1 MPSREPPL
9 SLQQDYMNL
18 ICYMRL
24 QRIPESSTSTLV
36 FNPLEDSRSYGR
48 KMRNLVEDFSL
59 NLSKVLAVGT
69 PQFLHWTNLVEL
81 DLVGIGKEPSLQQSK
96 RLDILGTFLLLQ
108 LSYCFASN
116 QELKLIT
123 SCFKIGL
130 D

>member
-24 QRIPESSTSTLV
+24 QRIPGSSTSTLV

-48 KMRNLVEDFSL
+48 RMRNLVEDFIL
-59 NLSKVLAVGT
+59 NLSKALAVGT
-69 PQFLHWTNLVEL
+69 PQFLPWTDLVEL
-81 DLVGIGKEPSLQQSK
+81 DLVGIGKEEPSLQQSK

-108 LSYCFASN
+108 LS
-116 QELKLIT
+116 
-123 SCFKIGL
+123 
-130 D
+130 